1 MVRDIRLAVA
11 GAGAVLLAGCLMAQ
25 IGCSSS
31 GAETRRNGAGTGGGS
46 LIAAGMA
53 GSGNSGANGIG
64 SIVLPEAGTG
74 GGSGPCENGGWACA
88 IDQCNGSPE
97 STTVRAKVYD
107 PAGKNPLYNVIVYV
121 NNAALDP
128 IASGA
133 TCDACVAAT
142 GQPIAAAITDT
153 SGAFVMKTVP
163 SGKNVPLV
171 MQIGKWRR
179 SIVLPEVKPCQENV
193 FDDHEQFRL
202 PRSQAEGNIPKMAIT
217 TGEADTLEC
226 LLRRIGI
233 ADTEFTN
240 PTGMGRI
247 NLFSDTGGSSSY
259 SSGGGSYPSYTELVA
274 TGDSFKAYDVVLMN
288 CTGSQSDGRKYT
300 TDQKQALKDY
310 VDGGG
315 RAFLEHYHHAWL
327 RGMNEDPAIEKARKY
342 LPTPFPPVATWATPD
357 NTDLDNGFSG
367 TTHDFNVDTTFQ
379 RGSDMA
385 DWLQNVKAT
394 KTKGTISL
402 FDVKNP
408 ALATLAGSQRW
419 IYDDNAN
426 PSAAPDP
433 TSAVPYFSSNT
444 PFGSGDAACGRLVHT
459 GIHVSGVA
467 MEKNGAFPAECKVAD
482 LTPQE
487 QAMEFMLF
495 DLSSCITPDNRRT
508 EVSDVV
514 K

>member
-1 MVRDIRLAVA
+1 MARDIRLGGL
-11 GAGAVLLAGCLMAQ
+11 GAALVGMLVVQ
-25 IGCSSS
+25 VGCSGS
-31 GAETRRNGAGTGGGS
+31 GATARPNGGAAGGGLISTTTGGAGTGTGGP
-46 LIAAGMA
+46 
-53 GSGNSGANGIG
+53 GN
-64 SIVLPEAGTG
+64 IVLPEAGTG
-74 GGSGPCENGGWACA
+74 GGSGPCENGGWACK
-88 IDQCNGSPE
+88 IDECNGKPE

-121 NNAALDP
+121 NNAALEP

-133 TCDACVAAT
+133 TCEACVAAT

-153 SGAFVMKTVP
+153 TGEFVMKTVP
-163 SGKNVPLV
+163 SGTNVPLV

-179 SIVLPEVKPCQENV
+179 AITLPEVKPCQENT
-193 FDDHEQFRL
+193 FDDPQQFRL
-202 PRSQAEGNIPKMAIT
+202 PRTQAEGNIPKIAIT

-226 LLRRIGI
+226 LLRRIGV
-233 ADTEFTN
+233 ADTEFSN

-247 NLFSDTGGSSSY
+247 NLFGDSGGSSSY
-259 SSGGGSYPSYTELVA
+259 SSGGGSYPSYTQLA
-274 TGDSFKAYDVVLMN
+274 GTADSFKAYDAVLMN

-300 TDQKQALKDY
+300 TAQKQALKDY

-315 RAFLEHYHHAWL
+315 RAFLEHYHYAWL
-327 RGMNEDPAIEKARKY
+327 RGMNEGPQVEDTRKY
-342 LPTPFPPVATWATPD
+342 PMTPFPAVATWATEAD
-357 NTDLDNGFSG
+357 TSLDNGFGG
-367 TTHDFNVDTTFQ
+367 TTHDFFVDTTSQ

-394 KTKGTISL
+394 TTKGTISL

-408 ALATLAGSQRW
+408 ALATLPVSQRW
-419 IYDDNAN
+419 IYDDNAK
-426 PSAAPDP
+426 PGSDP
-433 TSAVPYFSSNT
+433 PTAVPYFSFNT
-444 PFGSGDAACGRLVHT
+444 PVGAPDAVCGRLVHT

-495 DLSSCITPDNRRT
+495 DLSSCVTPDNRRT
-508 EVSDVV
+508 QVSDVV

>member
-1 MVRDIRLAVA
+1 MVRDNRRGSSVA
-11 GAGAVLLAGCLMAQ
+11 ALFIGLLVTQAGC
-25 IGCSSS
+25 S
-31 GAETRRNGAGTGGGS
+31 GSAAERRNGPGVGSGGGLGTLTGGGES
-46 LIAAGMA
+46 GMT
-53 GSGNSGANGIG
+53 GIG
-64 SIVLPEAGTG
+64 GPGNIVLPEAGTG

-88 IDQCNGSPE
+88 IDECNGHPE

-121 NNAALDP
+121 NNAALEP

-133 TCDACVAAT
+133 TCEACVAAT

-153 SGAFVMKTVP
+153 TGEFVMKTVP

-179 SIVLPEVKPCQENV
+179 AITLPEVKPCQENA
-193 FDDHEQFRL
+193 FDDPQQFRL
-202 PRSQAEGNIPKMAIT
+202 PRSQAEGNIPKIAIT

-226 LLRRIGI
+226 LLRRIGV
-233 ADTEFTN
+233 ADSEFTN

-259 SSGGGSYPSYTELVA
+259 SSGGGSFPSYTDLVGTVA
-274 TGDSFKAYDVVLMN
+274 SFKAYDAVLMN

-300 TDQKQALKDY
+300 TEQKQALKDY

-327 RGMNEDPAIEKARKY
+327 RGMNEGPNVEKARKY
-342 LPTPFPPVATWATPD
+342 LPTPFPAVATWATEEDPGI
-357 NTDLDNGFSG
+357 DNGFSG
-367 TTHDFNVDTTFQ
+367 TNHDFSVDTTFQ

-385 DWLQNVKAT
+385 DWLENVKAT
-394 KTKGTISL
+394 TTKATISL
-402 FDVKNP
+402 YDVKTP
-408 ALATLAGSQRW
+408 ALAALPVSQRW
-419 IYDDNAN
+419 VYDDNAI
-426 PSAAPDP
+426 PSATPP
-433 TSAVPYFSSNT
+433 TAVPYFSFNA
-444 PFGSGDAACGRLVHT
+444 PIGAAPDAVCGRLVHT

-487 QAMEFMLF
+487 KAMEFMLF
-495 DLSSCITPDNRRT
+495 DLSSCVTPDNRRT
-508 EVSDVV
+508 QVSDVV

>member
-1 MVRDIRLAVA
+1 MVRDIRLGGSSVA
-11 GAGAVLLAGCLMAQ
+11 LLVGLLVAQGGCAGK
-25 IGCSSS
+25 
-31 GAETRRNGAGTGGGS
+31 GAETRPNSGGLGGS
-46 LIAAGMA
+46 LISSGAGGG
-53 GSGNSGANGIG
+53 GSGTIGPGGI
-64 SIVLPEAGTG
+64 LLAEAGTG
-74 GGSGPCENGGWACA
+74 GGTGPCESGGWACK
-88 IDQCNGSPE
+88 IDECNGHPE
-97 STTVRAKVYD
+97 NTTVRAKVYD

-121 NNAALDP
+121 NNAALEP
-128 IASGA
+128 ITSGA
-133 TCDACVAAT
+133 TCEACVQAT

-153 SGAFVMKTVP
+153 TGEFVMKTVP

-179 SIVLPEVKPCQENV
+179 AITLPEVKPCQENV
-193 FDDHEQFRL
+193 FNDPQQFRL
-202 PRSQAEGNIPKMAIT
+202 PRTQAEGNIPKIAIT

-226 LLRRIGI
+226 LLRRIGVGD
-233 ADTEFTN
+233 AEFSN

-247 NLFSDTGGSSSY
+247 NLFSDAGGSSSY
-259 SSGGGSYPSYTELVA
+259 SSGGGSYPSYTQLA
-274 TGDSFKAYDVVLMN
+274 GTADSFKAYDVVLMN

-300 TDQKQALKDY
+300 TAQKQALMDY

-315 RAFLEHYHHAWL
+315 RAFLEHYHYAWL
-327 RGMNEDPAIEKARKY
+327 RGMNEGPEVENTRKY
-342 LPTPFPPVATWATPD
+342 LQTPFPAVATWATEA
-357 NTDLDNGFSG
+357 NTSLDNGFGG
-367 TTHDFNVDTTFQ
+367 TTHDFSVDTTFQ

-394 KTKGTISL
+394 TTKGTISL

-408 ALATLAGSQRW
+408 AIATLPVSQRW
-419 IYDDNAN
+419 IFDDNAN
-426 PSAAPDP
+426 PGAAPDP
-433 TSAVPYFSSNT
+433 ASAVPYFSFNT
-444 PFGSGDAACGRLVHT
+444 PIGMPDAVCGRLVHT

-495 DLSSCITPDNRRT
+495 DLSSCVTPDNRRT
-508 EVSDVV
+508 MVSDVV